1 MMTDTASHTALITG
15 ASAGIGA
22 TYADR
27 LARRGYDLILVA
39 RDEARL
45 TTLAARLRADTG
57 RTVTVLRADLT
68 DSADVA
74 RIEARLVEDS
84 SITLFV
90 NNAGMSLSGNLLT
103 VEPAAIERLIAL
115 NVTAPTRLAAA
126 AGRAFA
132 TRGGGAIVNLSSV
145 LSQVVEAFDG
155 AYNGTKAHLLTV
167 SRWLN
172 RQLADRGVYV
182 QAVLPAATRT
192 EIWERSGMDIASLPP
207 EIVMEVGDLVDAA
220 LVGFDAREEVTIP
233 PLADEALWTA
243 ADDARAAMVPV
254 LGGNRPA
261 ARYRQSAIA

>member
-1 MMTDTASHTALITG
+1 MTDTPLPTALITG

-27 LARRGYDLILVA
+27 LARRGHDLILVA

-45 TTLAARLRADTG
+45 TALADRLHAETG
-57 RTVTVLRADLT
+57 RSVTVLRADLT
-68 DSADVA
+68 NEADVA
-74 RIEARLVEDS
+74 RVEARLAEDAR
-84 SITLFV
+84 IGLFV
-90 NNAGMSLSGNLLT
+90 NNAGMSLTGNLLT
-103 VEPAAIERLIAL
+103 AEPEAITRLIAL

-132 TRGGGAIVNLSSV
+132 ARGGGAIVNVSSV
-145 LSQVVEAFDG
+145 LSQVVETFDG

-172 RQLADRGVYV
+172 RQLGDRGVYV

-192 EIWERSGMDIASLPP
+192 EIWERSGIDIDSFPA

-233 PLADEALWTA
+233 PLADEGLWIA
-243 ADDARAAMVPV
+243 ADQARAAMVPV

-261 ARYRQSAIA
+261 ARYRVSVDA